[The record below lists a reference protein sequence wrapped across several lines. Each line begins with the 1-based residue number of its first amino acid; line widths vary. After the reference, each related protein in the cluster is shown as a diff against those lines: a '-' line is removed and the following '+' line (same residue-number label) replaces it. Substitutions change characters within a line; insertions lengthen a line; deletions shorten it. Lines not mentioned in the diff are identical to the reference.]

1 MKAPK
6 ACKELTCYACKS
18 SIVASTYTAQAPAAA
33 AASSFPNQIAFR
45 ATRPARPPATLLKL
59 RKSPK
64 SPELKKEEARQKRK
78 MKRINDREQEQLL
91 MDEEW
96 FKLNVYGL

>member
-33 AASSFPNQIAFR
+33 AASSFPNQ
-45 ATRPARPPATLLKL
+45 
-59 RKSPK
+59 
-64 SPELKKEEARQKRK
+64 
-78 MKRINDREQEQLL
+78 
-91 MDEEW
+91 
-96 FKLNVYGL
+96 